1 MDPRA
6 EPALRG
12 PRPVGAC
19 AAPSTSMYFD
29 PKGRVLACCHSH
41 LAPLGRVTDSSLEEI
56 WWGDAA
62 DRFRSEVAKAALPDA
77 CRHCRWQ
84 LADGNESSVF
94 LHQFD
99 RFGRPGAELDWPA
112 QLEFAFS
119 NRCNLECVM
128 CNGDFSSTIR
138 SRREGRSPLPEVYGE
153 SFFTELEPFL
163 SHVRQTRY
171 LGGEPFLVP
180 EYQRI
185 WDLLVA
191 EGRPVSCDVTTNGT
205 VWTPRMERTLAA
217 LPFSV
222 GVSLDGVRRETVE
235 AIRVGAEFDALMA
248 NVERFSAY
256 CAGRG
261 TPFTLT
267 FCLMRV
273 NWRELA
279 DFVRLADG
287 LGAAVAVNTV
297 TWPPH
302 LSLYELAPAALGPVV
317 DGLREAAQDLGDRGA
332 VVAAEADRLQRWLDR
347 RGSGPADAHFEHW
360 SPVPPGWAPSGDG
373 AASPEAALA
382 AVASGPVGVIVTD
395 AGDVVIDVP
404 TGTVLGIPADEV
416 VGRTYGAALR
426 VLADRHGDLLL
437 VADEA
442 DTPAG
447 VERNLLFERDGRR
460 TRARAITS
468 VRVGGD
474 GRPAG
479 ARTAV
484 ALVEH
489 FPPT

>member
-1 MDPRA
+1 
-6 EPALRG
+6 
-12 PRPVGAC
+12 
-19 AAPSTSMYFD
+19 MYFD
-29 PKGRVLACCHSH
+29 PRGRVLACCHSH
-41 LAPLGRVTDSSLEEI
+41 VAPLGLITESTLEEI
-56 WWGDAA
+56 WWGEAA
-62 DRFRSEVAKAALPDA
+62 DRFRSAVAAPVLPEA
-77 CRHCRWQ
+77 CRHCQWQ
-84 LADGNESSVF
+84 LDDGNEASVF

-99 RFGRPGAELDWPA
+99 RFARPGADLDWPA

-138 SRREGRSPLPEVYGE
+138 SRREERPPLPEIYGD
-153 SFFTELEPFL
+153 SFFAELEPFL

-185 WDLLVA
+185 WDLLVT
-191 EGRPVSCDVTTNGT
+191 EDRPVSCDVTTNGT

-217 LPFSV
+217 LPFSI

-235 AIRVGAEFDALMA
+235 AIRVGAEFDHLMA

-256 CAGRG
+256 CADRG

-287 LGAAVAVNTV
+287 LGAAVVVNTV

-302 LSLYELAPAALGPVV
+302 LSLYELAPEALDPVV
-317 DGLREAAQDLGDRGA
+317 DGLREAARDLGDGGG
-332 VVAAEADRLQRWLDR
+332 VVAAEADRLQRWVDR
-347 RGSGPADAHFEHW
+347 RGSGPADAHFERW
-360 SPVPPGWAPSGDG
+360 SPVPPGPTSGSDG
-373 AASPEAALA
+373 ATSPEAALA
-382 AVASGPVGVIVTD
+382 AIASGPVGVIVTGAD
-395 AGDVVIDVP
+395 DVVVDVP
-404 TGTVLGIPADEV
+404 TGAVLGVAAEEI
-416 VGRTYGAALR
+416 VGRPYGAALR
-426 VLADRHGDLLL
+426 VLAERHGDLLL

-442 DTPAG
+442 ATADE
-447 VERNLLFERDGRR
+447 VERSLLFERDGRR
-460 TRARAITS
+460 TRVRAITA
-468 VRVGGD
+468 VRAGAD

-479 ARTAV
+479 ARTAM
-484 ALVEH
+484 ALVDR
-489 FPPT
+489 FPPP